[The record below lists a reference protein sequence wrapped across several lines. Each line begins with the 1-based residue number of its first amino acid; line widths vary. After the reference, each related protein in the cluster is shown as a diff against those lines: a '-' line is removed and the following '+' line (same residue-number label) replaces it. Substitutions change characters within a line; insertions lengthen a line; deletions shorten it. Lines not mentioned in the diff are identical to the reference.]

1 MRVSDA
7 ARVLGVSSSAV
18 RNYCNQGRIIA
29 TRNPGG
35 QRIITQESLDNFL
48 GKKQDKIMVHY
59 VRSSS
64 GDKALL
70 DTQLKELATVYGEP
84 SRTYKDRSSGLNDN
98 RLGLWK
104 MIKDAEAGKFNV
116 VCITHEDRLTRFNYK
131 FLEHLFNMQ
140 NVEILVLF
148 PAEKMSLEEE
158 LLNDFMSII
167 SVFAGKFYRLRSNES
182 KTRLLDKARSKLNA

>member
-1 MRVSDA
+1 
-7 ARVLGVSSSAV
+7 
-18 RNYCNQGRIIA
+18 
-29 TRNPGG
+29 
-35 QRIITQESLDNFL
+35 
-48 GKKQDKIMVHY
+48 
-59 VRSSS
+59 
-64 GDKALL
+64 
-70 DTQLKELATVYGEP
+70 
-84 SRTYKDRSSGLNDN
+84 
-98 RLGLWK
+98 